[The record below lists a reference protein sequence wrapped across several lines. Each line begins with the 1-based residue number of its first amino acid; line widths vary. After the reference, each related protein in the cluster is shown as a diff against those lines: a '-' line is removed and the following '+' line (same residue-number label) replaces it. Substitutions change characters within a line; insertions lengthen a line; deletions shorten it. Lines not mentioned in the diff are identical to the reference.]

1 MGSVAAR
8 KTLAIIANTAHV
20 LAIELICACQALD
33 LQAPHKASTAI
44 QALRDAVRKTVD
56 FVESDRALSD
66 DVKST
71 AQRILAGEFVA
82 TVEAVLNSP
91 LR

>member
-8 KTLAIIANTAHV
+8 KAMAIIANTAHV

-33 LQAPHKASTAI
+33 LQSPLRASPAI
-44 QALRDAVRKTVD
+44 RALCDAVRQTVA
-56 FVESDRALSD
+56 FTETDRALSE

-82 TVEAVLNSP
+82 AVQAILGHEV
-91 LR
+91 R